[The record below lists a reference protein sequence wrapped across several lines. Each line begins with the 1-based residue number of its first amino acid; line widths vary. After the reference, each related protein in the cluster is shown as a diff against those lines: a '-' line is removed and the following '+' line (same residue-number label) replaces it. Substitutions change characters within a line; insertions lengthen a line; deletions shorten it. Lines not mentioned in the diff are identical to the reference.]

1 MVIDLK
7 KEVKYLKGVGPARA
21 KNLEQLSIVTVKD
34 LLTHIPSRYED
45 RRRVK
50 EIAMLESGETALV
63 KVKVLASEFIRLRGN
78 RSLLKVK
85 VEDKTGRVIL
95 LFFNQ
100 PYMKDT
106 LKFSDTLF
114 VHGKFERTYGGL
126 QSSSFTFEKIKREGE
141 SKVHV
146 NRIVPIYALTSG
158 ISQKWLRRLI
168 YDTLSLFSGGFFEF
182 LPSEIR
188 VSENLYTLNDAV
200 RKVHFPLELK
210 EAQRALKTL
219 VMGEFLLYQTA
230 LSLKKLNEK
239 SNRKNHKYEVK
250 RNFLK
255 PFREKLL
262 FEFTSDQKKAINE
275 IFKDMCSPWPMR
287 RLLQGEVGSG
297 KTVVALS
304 ALLLAA
310 ENSYQGAVVAPTE
323 ILAEQHYLTFKSY
336 GEDLGVRFSL
346 LTGSTSGKTRD
357 SVLVDIKKGDTDI
370 IIGTHALFEDDVDL
384 SSVKLLVV
392 DEQHRFGV
400 KQKARVLKK
409 NIFMDSLSMS
419 ATPIPR
425 TMAMCTYGDLDISTI
440 KKLPSDRKKPVTK
453 HVAPQRAYSFALEE
467 IRNGNRAY
475 IVHPVIEESEKTDFK
490 SAKERYL
497 QLQKK
502 EFKNVPCGLLHGKM
516 KSSEKEKIMRSFAE
530 GKYMVLFTT
539 TVVEVGINVPEA
551 TVMIIENFERY
562 GLSTLHQL
570 RGRIARSHRQP
581 YCFLTGK
588 AKTETA
594 ARRLEI
600 MLRSSDGFEIAEEDL
615 KLRGSGELFG
625 TRQHGEAE
633 FKYGDPVNN
642 IRELKKARKYAFE
655 ITARDNN
662 LEMKE
667 YEGLKKALKSRYAR
681 RFHLADVS

>member
-1 MVIDLK
+1 MAVNLK
-7 KEVKYLKGVGPARA
+7 KEVQFLKGVGPSRA
-21 KNLEQLSIVTVKD
+21 KNLQQLSIITVKD

-45 RRRVK
+45 RRRAKDVAL
-50 EIAMLESGETALV
+50 IESGDTALV
-63 KVKVLASEFIRLRGN
+63 KVKVLSSELVRLRS
-78 RSLLKVK
+78 RKSLIKIK
-85 VEDKTGRVIL
+85 TEDKTGL
-95 LFFNQ
+95 LTLVFFNQ

-106 LKFSDTLF
+106 LKVGDTIF
-114 VHGKFERTYGGL
+114 VHGRFERTYGGL
-126 QSSSFTFEKIKREGE
+126 QSSNFTFEKINREGE
-141 SKVHV
+141 SKIHV
-146 NRIVPIYALTSG
+146 NRIVPIYPLTSG

-168 YDTLSLFSGGFFEF
+168 YDTLFSFSGGFFEF
-182 LPSEIR
+182 IPEKIR
-188 VSENLYTLNDAV
+188 IKEDLYFINNAV
-200 RKVHFPLELK
+200 KKVHFPVEMA
-210 EAQRALKTL
+210 ESRRALKTL
-219 VMGEFLLYQTA
+219 ITGEFLLYQTA
-230 LSLKKLNEK
+230 LALKKINEK
-239 SNRKNHKYEVK
+239 RKRKSHSYKIK
-250 RNFLK
+250 KNFLK
-255 PFREKLL
+255 PFREKLS
-262 FEFTSDQKKAINE
+262 FEFTLDQKKAINE

-310 ENSYQGAVVAPTE
+310 ENAHQGAVVAPTE

-336 GEDLGVRFSL
+336 GESLGVKFAL
-346 LTGSTSGKTRD
+346 LTGSTSGKKRS
-357 SVLVDIKKGDTDI
+357 SVLSAIKKRDADI

-384 SSVKLLVV
+384 TSVKILVI

-400 KQKARVLKK
+400 KQKAKILKK
-409 NIFMDSLSMS
+409 NILMDSLSMS

-440 KKLPSDRKKPVTK
+440 KKLPTDRKKPVTEY
-453 HVAPQRAYSFALEE
+453 VNSRRAYPFA
-467 IRNGNRAY
+467 IDQIKKGNRVY

-490 SAKERYL
+490 SAKERYH
-497 QLQKK
+497 QLRQK

-516 KSSEKEKIMRSFAE
+516 KSSEKEKVMRDFAS

-588 AKTETA
+588 AKTEIA

-600 MLRSSDGFEIAEEDL
+600 ILNSSNGFEIAEEDM

-642 IRELKKARKYAFE
+642 IKELKAARKYAFE
-655 ITARDNN
+655 ITERDSK
-662 LEMKE
+662 LELKE
-667 YEGLKKALKSRYAR
+667 YKDLKKALESKYAR